1 MNISEHARILSAYLR
16 RLNKKDLDRII
27 KADAKCWYASQN
39 NGTNEQIKVQNEFD
53 GVILDIMGNMLS
65 HDRENITTIVAKIV
79 NREVTA

>member
-53 GVILDIMGNMLS
+53 SVILDIMGNMLS